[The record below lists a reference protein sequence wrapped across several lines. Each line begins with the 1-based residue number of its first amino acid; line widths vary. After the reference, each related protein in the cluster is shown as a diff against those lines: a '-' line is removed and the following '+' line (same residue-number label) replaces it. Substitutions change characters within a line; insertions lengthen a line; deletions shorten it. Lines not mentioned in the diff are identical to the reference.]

1 MEVVRQSG
9 RSKNTV
15 SRNVPLFRGNKYD
28 NSVTIVGSGIELV
41 LHFVNPDTH
50 VRSNQGPDWY
60 HTIYYATTQKYM
72 KAGMKIFE
80 TRGVYA
86 VSNDIKQLH
95 LRNTFEPLYPSIL
108 IKEEYYEV
116 L

>member
-60 HTIYYATTQKYM
+60 NVIHYIMTHISM
-72 KAGMKIFE
+72 KEGMKIFG
-80 TRGVYA
+80 TRGSDA
-86 VSNDIKQLH
+86 V
-95 LRNTFEPLYPSIL
+95 
-108 IKEEYYEV
+108 
-116 L
+116 

>member
-60 HTIYYATTQKYM
+60 HVINFSMNQISM
-72 KAGMKIFE
+72 KAGMQIFG
-80 TRGVYA
+80 TIVVYE
-86 VSNDIKQLH
+86 VSNELKYLYLH
-95 LRNTFEPLYPSIL
+95 NTFEPLNPLTLS
-108 IKEEYYEV
+108 KK
-116 L
+116 